1 MALKMIEGENGDKEE
16 RGRRG
21 RPDIP
26 KHAKWPETDGLGA
39 LVHTWEVNEK
49 ILDWVLLPHVF
60 RTVAEKKIG
69 KAVVSAHLKTLA
81 A

>member
-1 MALKMIEGENGDKEE
+1 MGIKRREEGEEGQTYPSMQNGQKQM
-16 RGRRG
+16 
-21 RPDIP
+21 
-26 KHAKWPETDGLGA
+26 GLGA